1 MIRKFKSRPRDQ
13 RLSEIMIQ
21 LCWHEKYTCDKE
33 KLLDCCVKDT
43 YRVFQHV
50 DAIKLAPSSSGAI
63 DVPSNTQKKK
73 DRAPL
78 NVSKA
83 NRTCKTTL
91 LYRANLDR
99 RSTTHALRHVNCPK
113 RLMFFNSIHPPSLTV
128 HLVLDQPELL
138 ACC

>member
-1 MIRKFKSRPRDQ
+1 
-13 RLSEIMIQ
+13 MIQ

-33 KLLDCCVKDT
+33 KLLDCCVQDT

-91 LYRANLDR
+91 LYRANLD
-99 RSTTHALRHVNCPK
+99 
-113 RLMFFNSIHPPSLTV
+113 M
-128 HLVLDQPELL
+128 
-138 ACC
+138 